1 MILDSETR
9 AVNAPYLYSE
19 SQKYLPVACNRL
31 SGRLKKARGKF
42 ALGGISLYLIKRQH
56 TLFSYKYVVLYS
68 EVNPLSGKFH
78 TKQNDLVVQVQIIRG
93 SPHFTRGPRII

>member
-1 MILDSETR
+1 MTSIDAEQVKMIFHSEAR

-31 SGRLKKARGKF
+31 SGRHKKAQGKF

-56 TLFSYKYVVLYS
+56 KL
-68 EVNPLSGKFH
+68 LSCK
-78 TKQNDLVVQVQIIRG
+78 
-93 SPHFTRGPRII
+93 